1 MSVLSLGSQAALV
14 PHTYPME
21 IIGGLL
27 AGAFIG
33 GVLGFIGAGGAML
46 SVPILLYI
54 FNFTPQAATTAAIAV
69 VLSAAI
75 SGLLP
80 KIKSKEVLF
89 KEASIIWA
97 LGLVTNIGFSIIAHR
112 LSDSV
117 ITTGFSI
124 VLVTAGTMMLIKPI
138 AGTEKKVPFFWLVVI
153 SLVIGSMTGLFG
165 IGGGFLAIPVLVLFF
180 KVPQGKAAGTS
191 LAIIAINSITAF
203 FGHYQSWS
211 LVTWTVPISM
221 AIAAVIVARF
231 ASIKSG
237 QINPTVLRKS
247 FAFLLYAIAIFTLM
261 ETWVIA

>member
-1 MSVLSLGSQAALV
+1 
-14 PHTYPME
+14 ME
-21 IIGGLL
+21 IIGGLI
-27 AGAFIG
+27 AGGFIG
-33 GVLGFIGAGGAML
+33 AVLGFIGAGGAML

-54 FNFTPQAATTAAIAV
+54 FDFNPQAATTAAIAV
-69 VLSAAI
+69 VLTAAI

-89 KEASIIWA
+89 KEAAVIWA
-97 LGLVTNIGFSIIAHR
+97 LGLVTNLGFSIIAHR

-124 VLVTAGTMMLIKPI
+124 VLLSAGTAMLVKPV
-138 AGTEKKVPFFWLVVI
+138 AGTEKKIPILWLVVM

-165 IGGGFLAIPVLVLFF
+165 IGGGFLAVPVLVLFF

-211 LVTWTVPISM
+211 EVTWTVPIAMS
-221 AIAAVIVARF
+221 IAAVIVARF

-237 QINPTVLRKS
+237 QMNQAILRKA
-247 FAFLLYAIAIFTLM
+247 FAALLYLIAIFTLLQ
-261 ETWVIA
+261 TWVIA

>member
-1 MSVLSLGSQAALV
+1 
-14 PHTYPME
+14 ME

-33 GVLGFIGAGGAML
+33 AVLGFIGAGGAML

-54 FNFTPQAATTAAIAV
+54 FDFTPQAATTAALAV
-69 VLSAAI
+69 VLAAAI

-89 KEASIIWA
+89 KEAFVIWG
-97 LGLVTNIGFSIIAHR
+97 LGLITNLGFSIIAHK
-112 LSDSV
+112 LSDTV
-117 ITTGFSI
+117 ITTGFSM

-138 AGTEKKVPFFWLVVI
+138 AGTEKKVPLFWLVVI
-153 SLVIGSMTGLFG
+153 SLIIGSMTGLFG

-180 KVPQGKAAGTS
+180 KNPQGKAAGTS
-191 LAIIAINSITAF
+191 LAIIALNTITAF
-203 FGHYQSWS
+203 FGHFQSWS
-211 LVTWTVPISM
+211 DVTWTTPIAM
-221 AIAAVIVARF
+221 AIAAVVVARM

-237 QINPTVLRKS
+237 QMNPALLRKS
-247 FAFLLYAIAIFTLM
+247 FAFLLYSIAIFTLL

>member
-1 MSVLSLGSQAALV
+1 
-14 PHTYPME
+14 ME
-21 IIGGLL
+21 IIGGLI
-27 AGAFIG
+27 AGGFIG
-33 GVLGFIGAGGAML
+33 AVLGFIGAGGAML

-54 FNFTPQAATTAAIAV
+54 FDFNPQAATTAAIAV
-69 VLSAAI
+69 VLTAAI

-89 KEASIIWA
+89 KEAAVIWA
-97 LGLVTNIGFSIIAHR
+97 LGLVTNLGFSIIAHR

-124 VLVTAGTMMLIKPI
+124 VLLSAGTAMLVKPV
-138 AGTEKKVPFFWLVVI
+138 AGTEKKIPILWLVVM

-165 IGGGFLAIPVLVLFF
+165 IGGGFLAVPVLVLFF

-211 LVTWTVPISM
+211 EVTWTVPIAMS
-221 AIAAVIVARF
+221 IAAVIVARF

-237 QINPTVLRKS
+237 QMNQAILRKA
-247 FAFLLYAIAIFTLM
+247 FAALLYSIAIFTLLQ
-261 ETWVIA
+261 TWVIA

>member
-1 MSVLSLGSQAALV
+1 MD
-14 PHTYPME
+14 
-21 IIGGLL
+21 IIGGLI
-27 AGAFIG
+27 AGGFIG
-33 GVLGFIGAGGAML
+33 AVLGFIGAGGAML

-54 FNFTPQAATTAAIAV
+54 FGFNPQAATTAAIAV
-69 VLSAAI
+69 VLTAAI

-89 KEASIIWA
+89 KEALVIWA
-97 LGLVTNIGFSIIAHR
+97 LGLITNVGFSIIAHR

-117 ITTGFSI
+117 ITTGFSL
-124 VLVTAGTMMLIKPI
+124 VLLSAGTAMLIKPV
-138 AGTEKKVPFFWLVVI
+138 AGTEKKIPIFWLVVM

-165 IGGGFLAIPVLVLFF
+165 IGGGFLAVPVLVLFF

-211 LVTWTVPISM
+211 EVTWTVPLAMSL
-221 AIAAVIVARF
+221 AAVIVARM

-237 QINPTVLRKS
+237 QMNQTVLRKA
-247 FAFLLYAIAIFTLM
+247 FAALLYLIAIFTLLQ
-261 ETWVIA
+261 TWVIA